1 MLNIFTDKSAIKD
14 YIRAAAVASKLKKE
28 RLCYI
33 GTEEMTTVFKAELQG
48 IIIATVMTMTIKETQ
63 GQNL

>member
-1 MLNIFTDKSAIKD
+1 MLNIFTDRSAIED
-14 YIRAAAVASKLKKE
+14 YIRAAAVTFKLKKG

-33 GTEEMTTVFKAELQG
+33 STEEMTTVFEAELQR
-48 IIIATVMTMTIKETQ
+48 IVITTAITMTIKETQ